1 MHPVL
6 ATNPPCLLSSPFWK
20 LARTKAL
27 GGRSSGDI
35 YGAAGSPVTAN
46 QSTSGVRV
54 TYRRFLSA
62 AISRQVSK

>member
-27 GGRSSGDI
+27 GMGGRSSGDI

-46 QSTSGVRV
+46 QSNFGCSGDIQTVSF
-54 TYRRFLSA
+54 RRH
-62 AISRQVSK
+62 